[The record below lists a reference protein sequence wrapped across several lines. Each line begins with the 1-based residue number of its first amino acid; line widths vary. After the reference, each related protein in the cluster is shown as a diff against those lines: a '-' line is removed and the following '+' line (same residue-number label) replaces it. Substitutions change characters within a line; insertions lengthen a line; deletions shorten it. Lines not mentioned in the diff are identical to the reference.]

1 MTFYSI
7 ILFLHI
13 AAVLGLLASL
23 SIEVLLLP
31 AASFGFGEGASLDEC
46 VSRVLRFRRVRQRF
60 QGSSIFANDFLG
72 TARGNCSW
80 RYFAA

>member
-1 MTFYSI
+1 MSFYSI

-31 AASFGFGEGASLDEC
+31 AASFGLGEGPSLVEC
-46 VSRVLRFRRVRQRF
+46 VSRVLRFRRVR
-60 QGSSIFANDFLG
+60 
-72 TARGNCSW
+72 
-80 RYFAA
+80 